1 MTLQQNGA
9 RPYILQRYRFQP
21 CWQFFPTMRF
31 LLDAFSARFTRCAA
45 PAPAVIPT
53 LSGPPAIPDGLRVYA
68 VGDIH
73 GENRLLEKLLA
84 VIRADAADHP
94 PQATI
99 LVFLGDYIDRGPD
112 SRAVLDIL
120 IGDPLPGCRVHHLAG
135 NHEAALVDF
144 LGGHA
149 GGMDWLAFGGMET
162 VASYGLLP
170 PRTPTPALLSRLR
183 AELPDRMPPAH
194 LTFLHSLDHS
204 CIIGDYGFVHAGIRP
219 GVAFAD
225 QSPVDLLRIREPF
238 LSDPRPHDRV
248 IVHGHTITGAP
259 EQRPNRIGIDT
270 GAYATGV
277 LTALRLSGTEQ
288 GFLQVRR

>member
-9 RPYILQRYRFQP
+9 RPYILWRSRFQP

-31 LLDAFSARFTRCAA
+31 LLDAFSACFTRCAA
-45 PAPAVIPT
+45 PAPAAVPPRPA
-53 LSGPPAIPDGLRVYA
+53 PPAIPDGLRVYA

-73 GENRLLEKLLA
+73 GENRLLERLLE

-94 PQATI
+94 PEATI
-99 LVFLGDYIDRGPD
+99 VVFLGDYIDRGPD

-120 IGDPLPGCRVHHLAG
+120 TGNPLPGCRVHYLAG

-162 VASYGLLP
+162 VASYGLSP
-170 PRTPTPALLSRLR
+170 PRTPTQALLARLR
-183 AELPDRMPPAH
+183 AELPDRMPSAH
-194 LTFLHSLDHS
+194 LAFLHGLDHS

-219 GVAFAD
+219 GLAFAD

-238 LSDPRPHDRV
+238 LSDPRPHDHV
-248 IVHGHTITGAP
+248 IVHGHTITGTP

-277 LTALRLSGTEQ
+277 LTALRLAGTEQ